1 MRCAKRWA
9 YLVSIIVRIPLKDDI
24 AMVLEGSGTDTG
36 RALHARLFPVRM
48 YDFGHPRRGVMYDK
62 GRNLHMTPLPE

>member
-1 MRCAKRWA
+1 MRCAMPWA

-36 RALHARLFPVRM
+36 RAPCTHLSRLRM
-48 YDFGHPRRGVMYDK
+48 YDSGHPRRGVMYDK
-62 GRNLHMTPLPE
+62 CRVLYMTPLPE